1 MVANR
6 NQPWDND
13 EPCFVI
19 SVAARMI
26 QVHSHTLRYY
36 EREGLVEPAR
46 SSGNIRLYSQRDIQR
61 LRRIK
66 TLMDD
71 LGINLAGVQVVL
83 QMAERMAKM
92 EQEMQRLTQR
102 LEQLRSRENVERPN
116 QTRTQGQS

>member
-1 MVANR
+1 MFANR

-26 QVHSHTLRYY
+26 RVHSHTLRYY

-46 SSGNIRLYSQRDIQR
+46 SSGNIRLYSQRDIER
-61 LRRIK
+61 LLRIK

-83 QMAERMAKM
+83 QMTERMAQM
-92 EQEMQRLTQR
+92 EQEMQRLSQQ
-102 LEQLRSRENVERPN
+102 LEQLQLKENGKRPD
-116 QTRTQGQS
+116 QTRRQGNS